1 MVGDTRRVPTE
12 RDYLNPARNGFNAA
26 FGAMRELMQVLCE
39 KRS

>member
-12 RDYLNPARNGFNAA
+12 RDYLNPARNGFNAS
-26 FGAMRELMQVLCE
+26 GAMRGLMQVLYE